1 MELQTRLVFIDTSAY
16 EQKKLQFGHY
26 ALARLEEMVREEKI
40 HLLVTD
46 VVHQEIESHLKRFA
60 TDAVTQLRKFQKT
73 ATFLQVADEAA
84 GGGLFREVTFE
95 AVLAE
100 ATRKFHRLVN
110 NGFTETVS
118 VASIN
123 PTRIFDAY
131 FRGAP
136 PFHRDA
142 KKSEFPDAFS
152 LAAID
157 DLARARGH
165 KVYVVSSD
173 GDMAAVAADNDHFI
187 HLPGIDELLDLVNR
201 NDAELAELSVFA
213 DSVLESLK
221 PDILL
226 QARTKLSDGEFSA
239 SAWEGEDPEIGDIHI
254 TGLEFTTLQLIEV
267 SRDGATYD
275 IEFRVALNVTYD
287 FTDYSHANYDREDG
301 VHYGV
306 EHSSHLYAY
315 DEYYS
320 ATVEISFA
328 EGLRQNAEIVDLN
341 FDESIF
347 DLDLDEGRHIQ
358 ELFPGDAGEVR

>member
-16 EQKKLQFGHY
+16 EKKRLQFGHY
-26 ALARLEEMVREEKI
+26 ALARLEKMVRQGKI

-46 VVHQEIESHLKRFA
+46 IVYQEIESHLKRFA

-73 ATFLQVADEAA
+73 ATFLQVADEAT
-84 GGGLFREVTFE
+84 GGGLFREVTPE
-95 AVLAE
+95 AVLVE
-100 ATRKFHRLVN
+100 ATRKFHGLVN
-110 NGFTETVS
+110 NGFTEVVS

-123 PTRIFDAY
+123 PAHIFDAY
-131 FRGAP
+131 FRRAP
-136 PFHRDA
+136 PFHREA

-173 GDMAAVAADNDHFI
+173 QDMASVAAENDHLI
-187 HLPGIDELLDLVNR
+187 YLPGIDELLDLVNR

-221 PDILL
+221 PDILR
-226 QARTKLSDGEFSA
+226 QARTKISEGEFSVT
-239 SAWEGEDPEIGDIHI
+239 AWEGEDPEIGNICI
-254 TGLEFTTLQLIEV
+254 TGLEFTTLQLIDV

-275 IEFRVALNVTYD
+275 IEFSVALNVTYD

-306 EHSSHLYAY
+306 EHSSHLYAH
-315 DEYYS
+315 DESCS
-320 ATVEISFA
+320 ATVEIGFA
-328 EGLRQNAEIVDLN
+328 DGLRDNAEIVDLN

-347 DLDLDEGRHIQ
+347 DLDFDDGRHIQ
-358 ELFPGDAGEVR
+358 ELFPGDAGEMW